1 MTFGD
6 MKAGT
11 HFVDGHDRKF
21 IKLKL
26 TSACGHGFRALRV
39 WDGIFIEGIPNSN
52 DTFNA
57 VDYEG
62 IGGKCPDWVEFE
74 ILKTPA

>member
-1 MTFGD
+1 MKFGD
-6 MKAGT
+6 MAPGT

-26 TSACGHGFRALRV
+26 ESACGHKFKATRI
-39 WDGIFIEGIPNSN
+39 WDGVIIEGIPSNN

-62 IGGKCPDWVEFE
+62 IGGKCPDWVMFE
-74 ILKTPA
+74 IIETPS